1 MPRVQHV
8 PGGALVTGRR
18 IDRTRLARLRARAQ
32 LLDRPEGIRD
42 PADVARSMAGAQA
55 QEKRAGLLQF
65 RSRNRVLTAAEV
77 ERARV
82 EERSLTRGWLMRGT
96 VHLVPTDDYR
106 WMLPLFAGPIASESR
121 RRLGQLGVDAR
132 AQERALAA
140 VARALEEEGALT
152 RPSIVDRL
160 RRRRIEVTPE
170 TRVHLMRVVV
180 AEAIACIGPDDGGSG
195 TLVLSREWLGATEG
209 RGREASLAEL
219 ARRYL
224 GAFAPA
230 TERDFAKWSGL
241 ALRDCRAGLE
251 RIAAELRHLGDGLV
265 ALGEVTLRAPR
276 SPLVR
281 LLPAFDTYL
290 MGYESRRHAASES
303 QERRILPGGGVL
315 RPTVCVDGRFVA
327 LWSSKRMGRRLAVAI
342 EPLEEIPDAHLEA
355 IAAEVEDLGRFEGI
369 DASLR
374 VP

>member
-1 MPRVQHV
+1 MPREQHV
-8 PGGALVTGRR
+8 PGDALVSGRR
-18 IDRTRLARLRARAQ
+18 IDPARLARLRARAQ
-32 LLDRPEGIRD
+32 LLDRPAGLRD
-42 PADVARSMAGAQA
+42 PAEVARSMAGAQA

-65 RSRNRVLTAAEV
+65 RSRNRALTAAGV
-77 ERARV
+77 EHARV

-96 VHLVPTDDYR
+96 VHLVPTEDYR

-121 RRLGQLGVDAR
+121 RRLGQLGIETR

-140 VARALEEEGALT
+140 IARSLEDEGALT
-152 RPSIVDRL
+152 RTSIVDRL
-160 RRRRIEVTPE
+160 RRRRIELTPE

-180 AEAIACIGPDDGGSG
+180 AEAVACIGPDEGGSG
-195 TLVLSREWLGATEG
+195 TLVLSRDWLGAGEG
-209 RGREASLAEL
+209 RDREASLGEL

-241 ALRDCRAGLE
+241 SLRDCRAGLE
-251 RIAAELRHLGDGLV
+251 RIAGELRHLGDGLI
-265 ALGEVTLRAPR
+265 ALGGYTLRAPR

-290 MGYESRRHAASES
+290 MGYESRRHAVSEDGA
-303 QERRILPGGGVL
+303 RRILPGGGVL
-315 RPTVCVDGRFVA
+315 RPTICVDGRFVA
-327 LWSSKRMGRRLAVAI
+327 LWSSKRSGRRLDIAI
-342 EPLEEIPDAHLEA
+342 EPLEEVPDAQLEA
-355 IAAEVEDLGRFEGI
+355 IAAEVEDIGRFERI
-369 DASLR
+369 DARLR